1 MLKSTILAFIGILST
16 QATNFIVSVLLARV
30 LLPEQFGQ
38 VALLSIFVAF
48 CDIFV
53 EGGFSTALIQK
64 KDADEKDF
72 STVAF
77 FSFGIAVICYALL
90 FFSAEYIS
98 SYFSIEH
105 FSNKLR
111 IIGVIIFPRIVLS
124 LQTASCKKRFEY
136 AKLYSAIFC
145 GNILSGILA
154 LLLARNGFGVFALIY
169 QRIANTVIVSLI
181 ILCLS
186 SPRFLFVF
194 DKERFQSLF
203 GFGWRIFF
211 TDFMRFCFENVRT
224 VIIGKKY
231 ELESLGYYDRG
242 KAYANLA
249 TTSISSTI
257 TAVMLPYL
265 SKVQD
270 SPQESKQLLRNAIQV
285 TTFIVYP
292 LIFGMI
298 ACGKS
303 LIILLLTEK
312 WLPSVVFLQIF
323 ALYGL
328 WAKPQIIC
336 QEALKAKGL
345 SKKTLEIEIIRKI
358 IEVISLVISVY
369 IGMKAI
375 AFSTSFACILSWF
388 PVAMIAK
395 KHLNYQYR
403 EQCYDCLPSLLI
415 SFLMGICIYFFN
427 KLNCSSII
435 IIIIQVL
442 VGVSVFFAL
451 AVTFKVPGYSYLS
464 GRFIEF
470 VMKYKAKQ

>member
-1 MLKSTILAFIGILST
+1 MLKSSILAFIGILST
-16 QATNFIVSVLLARV
+16 QATNLIVSVLLARV
-30 LLPEQFGQ
+30 LSPAQFGQ
-38 VALLSIFVAF
+38 IALLSIFVAF

-77 FSFGIAVICYALL
+77 FSFAIACSIYIAL
-90 FFSAEYIS
+90 FFSAGVIS
-98 SYFSIEH
+98 SFFNVDDFS
-105 FSNKLR
+105 SKLR
-111 IIGVIIFPRIVLS
+111 LIGIIIFPRIVLS

-136 AKLYSAIFC
+136 TKLYSAILLS
-145 GNILSGILA
+145 NIASGVLA
-154 LLLARNGFGVFALIY
+154 LVLAQNGFGVYSLIY

-181 ILCLS
+181 LVCLS
-186 SPRFLFVF
+186 RPKMVFVF

-231 ELESLGYYDRG
+231 KLESLGYYDRG
-242 KAYANLA
+242 KLYANLA
-249 TTSISSTI
+249 TTSISSTL
-257 TAVMLPYL
+257 TAVLLPYL

-270 SPQESKQLLRNAIQV
+270 SPEESKKLLRSSIQV

-303 LIILLLTEK
+303 LVLILLTDK
-312 WLPSVVFLQIF
+312 WLPSIVFLQIF

-336 QEALKAKGL
+336 QEALKAKGM
-345 SKKTLEIEIIRKI
+345 SKTTAIIC
-358 IEVISLVISVY
+358 
-369 IGMKAI
+369 GFC
-375 AFSTSFACILSWF
+375 AFF
-388 PVAMIAK
+388 P
-395 KHLNYQYR
+395 
-403 EQCYDCLPSLLI
+403 
-415 SFLMGICIYFFN
+415 
-427 KLNCSSII
+427 
-435 IIIIQVL
+435 
-442 VGVSVFFAL
+442 
-451 AVTFKVPGYSYLS
+451 
-464 GRFIEF
+464 
-470 VMKYKAKQ
+470 